1 MVVEA
6 MDDSL
11 KSKRE
16 LIVAS
21 LTELFTRQSICSER
35 SDVCVRCGAAMQY
48 LDATFWLYQT
58 DWEWSVRLPFCACE
72 NDSAPT
78 DTTSG
83 RNAA

>member
-1 MVVEA
+1 
-6 MDDSL
+6 
-11 KSKRE
+11 
-16 LIVAS
+16 
-21 LTELFTRQSICSER
+21 
-35 SDVCVRCGAAMQY
+35 MQY